1 MTNATLVA
9 DWGHQ
14 QDLLGQ
20 TVVLIGGSSGIRS
33 LTAASLQIVVCHVAK
48 DLQRT
53 VWSWRQRGLRAS
65 AINHGNADV
74 TQAQAKPLP
83 ASD

>member
-9 DWGHQ
+9 DSGHQ

-53 VWSWRQRGLRAS
+53 VWSWRQTAGCGPRRSTTGMR
-65 AINHGNADV
+65 
-74 TQAQAKPLP
+74 T
-83 ASD
+83 